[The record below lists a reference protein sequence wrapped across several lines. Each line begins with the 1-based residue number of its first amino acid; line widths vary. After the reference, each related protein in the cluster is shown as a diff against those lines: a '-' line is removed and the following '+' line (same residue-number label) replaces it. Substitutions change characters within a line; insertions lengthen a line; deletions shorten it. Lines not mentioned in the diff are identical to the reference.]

1 MTRFYLSLNMPLAAL
16 TRTTGLAVFSLAALS
31 TPSHGQGGQ
40 LADYQRSATL
50 HKQLYRTAYR
60 IPNQVSWQPDGKAV
74 YYAIYTPK
82 GQEFWQA
89 DGAQPPRPAFDPA
102 PLAAR
107 LGTALKQP
115 VQPYQLPLGNLR
127 FNSGA
132 AGLLLNFSA
141 GGNEWE
147 YAPATTALRQLR
159 KQSEGR
165 YWNQRDDQD
174 ESGRLVYSPDSAWVA
189 FTKNYNV
196 YVRPAK
202 GKDEMPLS
210 FDGAANDYYTS
221 NLQWSPDSKKL
232 VGIRIRRNAPHT
244 LYLLRSSP
252 PEQLQPKL
260 ETRPYPKPGDVLP
273 QEQPSLFWVAEKKQI
288 PLSNSLFTQQFSLSQ
303 PAWRKDSRAVTF
315 EYNERGHQVFRVLEA
330 DATTGRVRP
339 LIEERSPTFI
349 TYSSKLF
356 RHDVADGQE
365 IIWLSERDGWN
376 HLYRYDGRTGRV
388 KNQITKGPWVVR
400 QVLHVDEAA
409 RTILFA
415 ASGRDAG
422 QDPYLVH
429 YYRVNFDGS
438 HLTALTPE
446 NANHAATFSPDYRRF
461 VDVYS
466 RVDLPP
472 VAVLRDAATGAV
484 VQPLERAD
492 LTAWQ
497 QAGWQTPEVF
507 SAKGR
512 DGQTDIWGII
522 VRPTNFDPQRQ
533 YPVIENIYAGP
544 HDSFVPKAFMSS
556 NLAMHELAELGFVV
570 VQIDGMGTSNRSK
583 AFHDVCWK
591 DLKDAGFPDRIKWLQ
606 AAAQRY
612 PALDLSRVGIY
623 GTSAGGQSAAGG
635 VLLHP
640 DFYKVAVASCGCHD
654 NRLDKMWWNE
664 QWMGYPIG
672 PHYAACANV
681 TYANQLRGN
690 LLLLVGEMDD
700 NVDPASTYQLADAL
714 IKANKDFEL
723 VTLPNQAHTSGG
735 DFGERKRRDF
745 FVRHLLKQNP
755 PAWNELPAQ

>member
-1 MTRFYLSLNMPLAAL
+1 MPFPAL
-16 TRTTGLAVFSLAALS
+16 TRTTGLAAFTLTLLTAA
-31 TPSHGQGGQ
+31 PSHGQGGQ
-40 LADYQRSATL
+40 LTDYQRSATL
-50 HKQLYRTAYR
+50 RKQLYRTAYH
-60 IPNQVSWQPDGKAV
+60 IPTQVSWQPDGKAV
-74 YYAIYTPK
+74 YYAMYTPK
-82 GQEFWQA
+82 GQEFWQT
-89 DGAQPPRPAFDPA
+89 DGTHPTQPAFDPA
-102 PLAAR
+102 PLAAK
-107 LGTALKQP
+107 LGAALKQP
-115 VQPYQLPLGNLR
+115 VQPYQLPLGNLK

-141 GGNEWE
+141 GGHEWE
-147 YAPATTALRQLR
+147 YTPATTALRQVR
-159 KQSEGR
+159 KLGEGR

-174 ESGRLVYSPDSAWVA
+174 ETGKLVYSPDSAWVA
-189 FTKNYNV
+189 FTKDYNV
-196 YVRPAK
+196 YVRAAK
-202 GKDEMPLS
+202 GKNKEETPLS
-210 FDGAANDYYTS
+210 FDGVAGDYYAS
-221 NLQWSPDSKKL
+221 NLHWSPDSKKL
-232 VGIRIRRNAPHT
+232 VGIRIRRTAPHT

-252 PEQLQPKL
+252 PDQLQPKL
-260 ETRPYPKPGDVLP
+260 ETRPYPKPGDALP
-273 QEQPSLFWVAEKKQI
+273 VEQPSLFLVAEKKQI
-288 PLSNSLFTQQFSLSQ
+288 PLSMALFAQQYNLSR
-303 PAWRKDSRAVTF
+303 PVWRKDGRAFTF
-315 EYNERGHQVFRVLEA
+315 EYNERGHQVYRVLEA

-356 RHDVADGQE
+356 RHDVADGKE

-376 HLYRYDGRTGRV
+376 HLYSYDGRTGKV

-400 QVLHVDEAA
+400 QVVHVDEAA

-422 QDPYLVH
+422 QDPYLLH
-429 YYRVNFDGS
+429 YYRINFDGS

-446 NANHAATFSPDYRRF
+446 NANHTATFSPDYRRF

-466 RVDLPP
+466 RADLPP

-484 VQPLERAD
+484 VQTLERAD

-522 VRPTNFDPQRQ
+522 VRPTNFNPTRR
-533 YPVIENIYAGP
+533 YPIIENIYAGP
-544 HDSFVPKAFMSS
+544 HDSFVPKSFMNN
-556 NLAMHELAELGFVV
+556 NLGMHELAELGFIV

-591 DLKDAGFPDRIKWLQ
+591 NLKDAGFPDRIKWLQ

-612 PALDLSRVGIY
+612 PALDVTRVGIY

-640 DFYKVAVASCGCHD
+640 EFYKAAVASCGCHD
-654 NRLDKMWWNE
+654 NRMDKMWWNE

-681 TYANQLRGN
+681 TYADQLRGN
-690 LLLLVGEMDD
+690 LLLMVGEMDD

-723 VTLPNQAHTSGG
+723 VTLPNQGHTSGG
-735 DFGERKRRDF
+735 DFGEHKRRDF
-745 FVRHLLKQNP
+745 FVRYLLKQNP
-755 PAWNELPAQ
+755 PAWSELPTP

>member
-1 MTRFYLSLNMPLAAL
+1 MAFSAFARTARLAGL
-16 TRTTGLAVFSLAALS
+16 TVGILYAN
-31 TPSHGQGGQ
+31 PSYGQGGQ

-50 HKQLYRTAYR
+50 HKQLYRTAYH
-60 IPNQVSWQPDGKAV
+60 IPTQVSWQPNGKIV
-74 YYAIYTPK
+74 YYAMYTPK
-82 GQEFWQA
+82 GQEFWQT
-89 DGAQPPRPAFDPA
+89 DGVRPTQPAFDPA
-102 PLAAR
+102 LLAAK
-107 LGTALKQP
+107 LSVALKQP
-115 VQPYQLPLGNLR
+115 VAPYQLPLGNLK

-132 AGLLLNFSA
+132 AGLLLGFSA
-141 GGNEWE
+141 GGYEWE
-147 YAPATTALRQLR
+147 YAPASTTLRQLR
-159 KQSEGR
+159 KPPEGR

-196 YVRPAK
+196 YVRAAK
-202 GKDEMPLS
+202 GKEETSLS
-210 FDGAANDYYTS
+210 FDGAAGDYYAS
-221 NLQWSPDSKKL
+221 NLHWSPDSRKL
-232 VGIRIRRNAPHT
+232 VGVRIRRNTPHT

-252 PEQLQPKL
+252 PDQLQPKL
-260 ETRPYPKPGDVLP
+260 ETRPYPKPGDALP
-273 QEQPSLFWVAEKKQI
+273 VEQPSLFLVAEKKQI
-288 PLSNSLFTQQFSLSQ
+288 PLSMALFAQQFNLSR
-303 PAWRKDSRAVTF
+303 PVWRKDSRAFTF
-315 EYNERGHQVFRVLEA
+315 EYNERGHQVYRVLEA

-365 IIWLSERDGWN
+365 IIWMSERDGWN
-376 HLYRYDGRTGRV
+376 HLYRYDGRTGKV

-400 QVLHVDEAA
+400 QVVHVDEAA

-446 NANHAATFSPDYRRF
+446 NANHTATFSPDYRHF

-472 VAVLRDAATGAV
+472 VTVLRDAATGAV

-492 LTAWQ
+492 LTVWQ

-507 SAKGR
+507 NAKGR

-522 VRPTNFDPQRQ
+522 VRPTNFDPKRQ

-544 HDSFVPKAFMSS
+544 HDSFVPKSFMSN

-591 DLKDAGFPDRIKWLQ
+591 DLKDAGFPDRIKWLE
-606 AAAQRY
+606 AAARRY

-640 DFYKVAVASCGCHD
+640 EFYKVAVASCGCHD
-654 NRLDKMWWNE
+654 NRMDKMWWNE

-672 PHYAACANV
+672 PHYAACANA

-723 VTLPNQAHTSGG
+723 VTLPNQGHTSGG

-755 PAWNELPAQ
+755 PAWNELPMP

>member
-1 MTRFYLSLNMPLAAL
+1 MDFSAFA
-16 TRTTGLAVFSLAALS
+16 RTARLTGLTLGVLYAS
-31 TPSHGQGGQ
+31 PSHAQGGQ
-40 LADYQRSATL
+40 LADYQRSAAL
-50 HKQLYRTAYR
+50 HKQLYRTAYH
-60 IPNQVSWQPDGKAV
+60 IPTQVNWQPDGKIV
-74 YYAIYTPK
+74 YYAVYTPK

-89 DGAQPPRPAFDPA
+89 DGTRPAPEPAFDPA
-102 PLAAR
+102 PLAAK
-107 LGTALKQP
+107 LSAALKQP
-115 VQPYQLPLGNLR
+115 VAPYQLPLGNLK
-127 FNSGA
+127 FSSGA
-132 AGLLLNFSA
+132 AGLRLTFAA
-141 GGNEWE
+141 GAAEWE
-147 YAPATTALRQLR
+147 YAPATTTLRQLR
-159 KQSEGR
+159 KPAEAR

-174 ESGRLVYSPDSAWVA
+174 EAGKLVYSPDSAWVA

-196 YVRPAK
+196 YVRAAK
-202 GKDEMPLS
+202 GKEETALS
-210 FDGAANDYYTS
+210 FDGAAGDYYAN
-221 NLQWSPDSKKL
+221 NLHWSPDSKKL
-232 VGIRIRRNAPHT
+232 VGVRVRRNAPHT

-252 PEQLQPKL
+252 PDQLQPKF
-260 ETRPYPKPGDVLP
+260 ETRPYPKPGDALP
-273 QEQPSLFWVAEKKQI
+273 VHQPSLFLVAEKKQI
-288 PLSNSLFTQQFSLSQ
+288 PLSMALFGQQFSLSR
-303 PAWRKDSRAVTF
+303 PEWRKDSRAFTF
-315 EYNERGHQVFRVLEA
+315 EYNERGHQLYRVLEA
-330 DATTGRVRP
+330 DATTGQVRP
-339 LIEERSPTFI
+339 LIEERSPTFV

-376 HLYRYDGRTGRV
+376 HLYRYDGRTGKV
-388 KNQITKGPWVVR
+388 KNQITKGQWVVR
-400 QVLHVDEAA
+400 QVVHVDEAA
-409 RTILFA
+409 RTIVFA

-446 NANHAATFSPDYRRF
+446 NANHTATFSPDYRRF
-461 VDVYS
+461 VDVCS

-472 VAVLRDAATGAV
+472 VTVLRDAATGAV
-484 VQPLERAD
+484 LQTLERAD

-497 QAGWQTPEVF
+497 QAGWRTPEVF

-522 VRPTNFDPQRQ
+522 VRPTNFDPTRR

-544 HDSFVPKAFMSS
+544 QDSFVPKSFMSN

-591 DLKDAGFPDRIKWLQ
+591 DLKDAGFPDRIKWLE
-606 AAAQRY
+606 AAARRY
-612 PALDLSRVGIY
+612 PALDLSRVGLY

-640 DFYKVAVASCGCHD
+640 EFYKAAVASCGCHD
-654 NRLDKMWWNE
+654 NRIDKMWWNE

-690 LLLLVGEMDD
+690 LLLMVGEMDD

-723 VTLPNQAHTSGG
+723 VVLPNQGHTSGG

-755 PAWNELPAQ
+755 PAWSELPTQ